1 MQYVFLLILEPFQWI
16 SDMEN
21 ELLSVTFVLNK
32 SQAETKE
39 SKTNLPST
47 VISQPMW
54 DKILKFFIEA
64 TGGIFQEQMCNMQV
78 CIVI

>member
-1 MQYVFLLILEPFQWI
+1 
-16 SDMEN
+16 MEH
-21 ELLSVTFVLNK
+21 ELLAVAFVLNK
-32 SQAETKE
+32 NQVISKE
-39 SKTNLPST
+39 SKACPPST

-78 CIVI
+78 CIGFVFKY